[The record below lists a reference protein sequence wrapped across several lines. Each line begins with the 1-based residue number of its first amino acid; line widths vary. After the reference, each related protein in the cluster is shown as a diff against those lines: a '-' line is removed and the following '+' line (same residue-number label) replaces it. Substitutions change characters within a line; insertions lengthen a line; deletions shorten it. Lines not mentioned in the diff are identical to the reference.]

1 MLFNCINCCKAIS
14 SQATTCPYCLVAT
27 ENTIREMALN
37 DEDLK
42 IPVTLAAKRKVAR
55 IKRLT
60 FRVNRVR
67 KAFPGTIAEIVT
79 NSQIQERIQRV

>member
-14 SQATTCPYCLVAT
+14 SQATTCPYCLVGTDHAV
-27 ENTIREMALN
+27 REMALN

-42 IPVTLAAKRKVAR
+42 IPITLAAKRKVAR

-60 FRVNRVR
+60 NRVNRVR
-67 KAFPGTIAEIVT
+67 KAFPGTITEIVT
-79 NSQIQERIQRV
+79 NVQVKERIQRA